1 MRQNEKAPRHLPESD
16 PGSLPCWKSSEPPPF
31 LDRQR
36 LRWCHDQFLI
46 RPWVRN
52 YLRKFVNR
60 SPKRCLLFVFRG
72 SGRMPRWQIVPL
84 AAPGYAANPKQRPS
98 WRYFGKT
105 RRGMQCKLRRK
116 CSKNK
121 AEEGLAEHGCYGVGT
136 KKKKK
141 KKKCFENWLFMQ

>member
-1 MRQNEKAPRHLPESD
+1 
-16 PGSLPCWKSSEPPPF
+16 
-31 LDRQR
+31 
-36 LRWCHDQFLI
+36 
-46 RPWVRN
+46 
-52 YLRKFVNR
+52 
-60 SPKRCLLFVFRG
+60 
-72 SGRMPRWQIVPL
+72 MPRWQIVPL

-121 AEEGLAEHGCYGVGT
+121 AEEGLAEHACYGVGT

-141 KKKCFENWLFMQ
+141 KKALKTGYLCSKNVGPLQCYMERSL